1 MIGLLVVQLVIS
13 AVSLSAE
20 FRNAST
26 GSVIEP
32 VSIPGIE
39 ESITLPVADSWQL
52 IVTVSPTAR
61 KTAAITKDVQ
71 KLAVTVTGAAWT
83 PIIVYAESAPGAES
97 APDLTDD
104 ITLAFDT
111 DRKWY
116 ARLGMFVFP
125 ATALIDPSGK
135 LVWQRSGHSLDWMD
149 VTNDTLRRFLGLA
162 PSHKAVEEGPT
173 QNPEAERQYRLAL
186 ALSREHRTQDARLA
200 LDSALKLDSEF
211 ALAHLQLAQWQVSQ
225 GYADSAGESYSR
237 ALRADTSLYQAWI
250 GKGELAFAATNSDD
264 ALAAANRALAINS
277 RSPDAMGLKVR
288 VLLDLEQY
296 VEAEQILDRLLL
308 SSPGKADVRYYL
320 GLVYEKTGR
329 TELALEAY
337 REALLQL
344 IDSESK

>member
-1 MIGLLVVQLVIS
+1 MVGLLVVQLLIS

-32 VSIPGIE
+32 VTLPGIE
-39 ESITLPVADSWQL
+39 GSVTLPVTDTWQL

-61 KTAAITKDVQ
+61 KTVAITKDVQ
-71 KLAVTVTGAAWT
+71 KLALTVTGATWS
-83 PIIVYAESAPGAES
+83 PIIVYAESAPGAEPTT
-97 APDLTDD
+97 ATAEA
-104 ITLAFDT
+104 IIIAFDT
-111 DRKWY
+111 DRQWY

-135 LVWQRSGHSLDWMD
+135 LVWQRSGHSLDWLD
-149 VTNDTLRRFLGLA
+149 VTEDSLRHFLGLA
-162 PSHKAVEEGPT
+162 PSHEAVAAGPT
-173 QNPEAERQYRLAL
+173 ENQDAERQYRLAL
-186 ALSREHRTQDARLA
+186 ALTKEHRSQDARLA
-200 LDSALKLDSEF
+200 LDSALELDSEF
-211 ALAHLQLAQWQVSQ
+211 ALAHLQLAQWQTSQ
-225 GYADSAGESYSR
+225 GYADSARDSYDR
-237 ALRADTSLYQAWI
+237 ALSADTSLYQAWI
-250 GKGELAFAATNSDD
+250 GKGELAHAATSLDD

-277 RSPDAMGLKVR
+277 RSPDAMTLKVR

-296 VEAEQILDRLLL
+296 DEAEQILDRLLL